1 MSGTFGLEG
10 WFISDFGDSFQYKND
25 PPNNKDVV
33 SMSFPALES
42 VLRRP
47 WSAMKSRFHAVSST
61 FVKSRILR
69 AFIDKHGR
77 YPAATDDNAD
87 ASALEKMA
95 SSLLDE
101 NGVQAADLSSPLD
114 AEALPRIA
122 AAVNVM
128 TCSVL
133 GSYLAQEVIK
143 AVSLSGAPGDNVFV
157 FDGNDCSVKVTPI
170 GR

>member
-10 WFISDFGDSFQYKND
+10 WFISDFGDGFQYKND
-25 PPNNKDVV
+25 PPNNKDV
-33 SMSFPALES
+33 MSVTFPALES

-47 WSAMKSRFHAVSST
+47 WSAMKTRFHAVSST

-69 AFIDKHGR
+69 AFVDKHGR
-77 YPAATDDNAD
+77 YPMAKDDSTDTTVLND
-87 ASALEKMA
+87 MA
-95 SSLLDE
+95 SSLLAE
-101 NGVQAADLSSPLD
+101 NGVQTADLSSPLD
-114 AEALPRIA
+114 IEALPRIA

-143 AVSLSGAPGDNVFV
+143 AVSLSGAPGENVFV